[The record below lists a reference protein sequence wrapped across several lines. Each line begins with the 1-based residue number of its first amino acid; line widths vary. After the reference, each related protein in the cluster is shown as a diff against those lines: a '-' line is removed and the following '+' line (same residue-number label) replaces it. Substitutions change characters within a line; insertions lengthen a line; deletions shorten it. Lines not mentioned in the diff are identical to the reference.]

1 MDKLVHG
8 EKGTKMMLLGNEAIV
23 RGALEAG
30 IGFSAAYPGTPS
42 SEISD
47 TFSRIAKDAGIHF
60 EYSVNEKV
68 AMETVAAVA
77 ASGVRAMTQMKH
89 VGLNVASDAFMTSV
103 YTGTRAGLVVVTADD
118 PSMHSS
124 QNEQDNRIYSKLSGV
139 PMLEPSSPHEAKEM
153 ARKAF
158 DISEELE
165 SPILLRTTTRISH
178 VRGVVEFE
186 DRKSGKLKGHFDK
199 DPFRFVTIPSV
210 ARKQHKILLEKEE
223 KARKMADV
231 SEFNRI
237 IGDGKIGFM
246 TSGAAFNYLM
256 EVVEDMGIDYKILK
270 LGFTHPFPSGLFKEF
285 MEGIEKL
292 IVVEEGEPYLE
303 EYAFVY
309 SRETRPEMRIYGKY
323 SDHFPRLYEYNPD
336 VVEKGVSASLGMEY
350 RDRKPEY
357 ADMKLPDRPPA
368 LCPGCPH
375 RATYYAARKVFM
387 KDKDKVVYPTDIG
400 CYTLGIQPPY
410 ELADYLLC
418 MGSSIGSSNGFS
430 EVTDQLPIA
439 FIGDST
445 FFHSGVPALINAVY
459 NEKRLIY
466 VILDNSTT
474 AMTGHQPNPGMGK
487 NGMGDIAPVISIE
500 NVVKGC
506 GVEWVRT
513 VDSYDLPALEEAFKE
528 AAENDGVSVIISKHP
543 CALLES
549 AAKKKAG
556 TFHTYRIDQDK
567 CIHCHV
573 CSKHLACPAIYITED
588 GLDMIDEKQCT
599 GCGVCADICPAHAIS
614 EVKE

>member
-89 VGLNVASDAFMTSV
+89 VGLNVAADAFMTAV

-124 QNEQDNRIYSKLSGV
+124 QNEQDNRIYSKISGV

-158 DISEELE
+158 EISEELE
-165 SPILLRTTTRISH
+165 LPILLRTTTRVSH
-178 VRGVVEFE
+178 VRGVVEFRE
-186 DRKSGKLKGHFDK
+186 RKEPRTKGHFEK

-223 KARKMADV
+223 TARKMADT
-231 SEFNRI
+231 SEFNRM
-237 IGDGKIGFM
+237 IGHGKIGFLS
-246 TSGAAFNYLM
+246 SGAAFNYLM
-256 EVVEDMGIDYKILK
+256 EAVEDLNIDYKILK
-270 LGFTHPFPSGLFKEF
+270 LGFTHPFPSGLFRDFIKDLE
-285 MEGIEKL
+285 ML
-292 IVVEEGEPYLE
+292 IVVEELEPYLE
-303 EYAFVY
+303 EYAYVY
-309 SRETRPEMRIYGKY
+309 SRQDRPDLPIYGKY
-323 SDHFPRLYEYNPD
+323 SGHFPRLYEYDPD
-336 VVEKGVSASLGMEY
+336 IVERSISSVLGMEY
-350 RDRKPEY
+350 RDPRPERPEI
-357 ADMKLPDRPPA
+357 ALPDRPPA

-375 RATYYAARKVFM
+375 RSTYYAVRKVFM
-387 KDKDKVVYPTDIG
+387 KDKDRVVYPTDIG

-430 EVTDQLPIA
+430 EATDQLPIA

-445 FFHSGVPALINAVY
+445 FFHSGVAGLINAVY
-459 NEKRLIY
+459 NNKKLIY

-474 AMTGHQPNPGMGK
+474 AMTGHQPNPGMGR
-487 NGMGDIAPVISIE
+487 NGMGDIAPVVSIE
-500 NVVKGC
+500 DVVRGC
-506 GVEWVRT
+506 GVKWIRT

-549 AAKKKAG
+549 AAKKKEG
-556 TFHTYRIDQDK
+556 TFHPYRIDQDK

-573 CSKHLACPAIYITED
+573 CSKHLACPAIYISDD
-588 GLDMIDEKQCT
+588 GLDIIDEKQCT
-599 GCGVCADICPAHAIS
+599 GCGVCADVCPVQAIS

>member
-8 EKGTKMMLLGNEAIV
+8 EKGTKMVLLGNEAIA

-30 IGFSAAYPGTPS
+30 MYMSAAYPGTPS

-47 TFSRIAKDAGIHF
+47 TLSRIAKDAGIHF

-68 AMETVAAVA
+68 AMETVAAAA
-77 ASGVRAMTQMKH
+77 ASGVRSMTQMKH
-89 VGLNVASDAFMTSV
+89 VGLNVAADAFMTAV

-124 QNEQDNRIYSKLSGV
+124 QNEQDNRIYSKISGV
-139 PMLEPSSPHEAKEM
+139 PMLEPSGPQEAKDM
-153 ARKAF
+153 TRKAF

-178 VRGVVEFE
+178 VRGVVEFGV
-186 DRKSGKLKGHFDK
+186 RKAPAGSGHFEK
-199 DPFRFVTIPSV
+199 DPFRFVTIPAV
-210 ARKQHKILLEKEE
+210 ARKQHRILLEKEK
-223 KARKMADV
+223 KAREMADK

-237 IGDGKIGFM
+237 IGSGKIGFL

-256 EVVEDMGIDYKILK
+256 EEVEEMDIDYRILK
-270 LGFTHPFPSGLFKEF
+270 LGFTHPFPSGLFRDF
-285 MEGIEKL
+285 IRDIDML
-292 IVVEEGEPYLE
+292 IVCEELEPYLE
-303 EYAFVY
+303 EYAYVY
-309 SRETRPEMRIYGKY
+309 SRETRPDLPIYGKY
-323 SDHFPRLYEYNPD
+323 SGHFPRLYEYNPD
-336 VVEKGVSASLGMEY
+336 VVRSSLSSVLGLELS
-350 RDRKPEY
+350 DRKPEY
-357 ADMKLPDRPPA
+357 PAIKLPDRPPA

-418 MGSSIGSSNGFS
+418 MGSSIGSSNGFA
-430 EVTDQLPIA
+430 EVTDQLPVA

-445 FFHSGVPALINAVY
+445 FFHSGIPALVNAIY
-459 NEKRLIY
+459 NGKRLIY

-474 AMTGHQPNPGMGK
+474 AMTGHQPNPGVGR
-487 NGMGDIAPVISIE
+487 NGMGDIAPKVSIE
-500 NVVKGC
+500 NIVKGC

-513 VDSYDLPALEEAFKE
+513 VDSYDLKGLEEAFKE
-528 AAENDGVSVIISKHP
+528 AADRDGVSVIISKHP

-549 AAKKKAG
+549 AAKKKEG
-556 TFHTYRIDQDK
+556 TFHTYHIDQDK

-573 CSKHLACPAIYITED
+573 CSKHLACPAIYISED

-599 GCGVCADICPAHAIS
+599 GCGVCAEVCPAHAI
-614 EVKE
+614 EVRK